1 MNQSKLLLTIATIAA
16 IFSACTKADHNI
28 PNGGGNNNNTGTK
41 IAPVGFNYATTK
53 KISVK
58 ASAFGNTNKPIPG
71 VMMTVYTYAGGTLQ
85 KEVFKGL
92 TGSDGTISASVIV
105 PASCDTVV
113 IDPAFIG
120 LLRLGKA
127 AINGSSVNAIF
138 GGTQGFGGSIVSSL
152 TATNAGNVPLHPYGG
167 QRRDHPGGNT
177 NGAGLSQKTDLS
189 VMGTCNE
196 LGVPDYLEKST
207 DDIDIEHLLKIN
219 SSLPEGVDA
228 TQKHPEWFGPN
239 VFTDLNITQDAE
251 VSIGF
256 MFQGTALSNSLGWYQ
271 YKTGNPPKTVDDIDA
286 IHFVFPN
293 AKFKGGGGGLLSGNK
308 VTLGKFP
315 AGTTIGFVILADGW
329 AGSGSKI
336 NYYENKGAYFTDSWL
351 NPEQDA
357 DLQQHAILF
366 QDKDLTIISFEDANR
381 DKGNGSDNDFNDNM
395 FYATSNPSGAIQQ
408 GDIVVLPN
416 RTDSDGD
423 GVPDYED
430 AFPNDPARAYIIYY
444 PGKDTWGTIAFEDNW
459 PAVGDYDMN
468 DLVVSYQ
475 YKMICDANKNMVEF
489 YGSYAPI
496 ASGASFNNGFGVQ
509 FPFSPSEVSI
519 VKGQSLKQGYT
530 KQNAN
535 GTEANQKNAVII
547 PFDNVRNLINNFD
560 GNLFVNTLPY
570 RDRVSGD
577 TSVVYLQ
584 FTSPVSANTFP
595 LTQINPFAISNLRRG
610 YEIHLPNYAPTDLA
624 NTKLFGTDN
633 DASDPANGI
642 YYVTKDNH
650 PWALDFAGKW
660 LYPIETKPVSDT
672 YLHFLDWAGSG
683 GAAYNDWYSNTD
695 PGYQYT
701 DALYTK

>member
-1 MNQSKLLLTIATIAA
+1 MNHSRFFLTIATIAA
-16 IFSACTKADHNI
+16 IASACQKADHNVPI
-28 PNGGGNNNNTGTK
+28 GSGNNTTTGTR

-53 KISVK
+53 KISVT
-58 ASAFGNTNKPIPG
+58 ASAFSNNNKPIPG
-71 VMMTVYTYAGGTLQ
+71 VMITVYTYAADTLQ
-85 KEVFKGL
+85 RAIFKGL
-92 TGSDGTISASVIV
+92 TGSDGTVSAVVTV
-105 PASCDTVV
+105 PAACDTLV

-127 AINGSSVNAIF
+127 PINGSTVNAIF

-152 TATNAGNVPLHPYGG
+152 TANTNTNIPLHPYGG
-167 QRRDHPGGNT
+167 QYRNHPGGNT
-177 NGAGLSQKTDLS
+177 NGFSTAGTTNLSP
-189 VMGTCNE
+189 MGTCDE
-196 LGVPDYLEKST
+196 LGVPDYLYKPS
-207 DDIDIEHLLKIN
+207 DIVDVNNLLTIN
-219 SSLPEGVDA
+219 ASLPEGVDA
-228 TQKHPEWFGPN
+228 TQKHPEWFGKNALTDVN
-239 VFTDLNITQDAE
+239 VTQDAE
-251 VSIGF
+251 VWISF
-256 MFQGTALSNSLGWYQ
+256 MFQGTPSNNSLGWYQ
-271 YKTGNPPKTVDDIDA
+271 YKSGNPPKTIDDIDS
-286 IHFVFPN
+286 IHFIFPN
-293 AKFKGGGGGLLSGNK
+293 AKFKGGGGGLFSGDK
-308 VTLGKFP
+308 VDLGQFA
-315 AGTTIGFVILADGW
+315 AGTSIGFVILVDAWG
-329 AGSGSKI
+329 GSGNKI
-336 NYYENKGAYFTDSWL
+336 NYYNNKGAFFTDSWL

-357 DLQQHAILF
+357 NLQQHAILF
-366 QDKDLTIISFEDANR
+366 KDNDLALIGFEDMNR
-381 DKGNGSDNDFNDNM
+381 ENGSDNDFNDVM
-395 FYATSNPSGAIQQ
+395 FYASASPSSAIQQ
-408 GDIVVLPN
+408 GDMVVLPN
-416 RTDSDGD
+416 TADSDGD

-430 AFPNDPARAYIIYY
+430 AFPNDPARAYITFY

-475 YKMICDANKNMVEF
+475 YKLISDAKNNTVEF
-489 YGSYAPI
+489 FASYAPI
-496 ASGASFNNGFGVQ
+496 ASGATFNNGFGVQ
-509 FPFSPSEVSI
+509 FPFSPSQVNI

-595 LTQINPFAISNLRRG
+595 LTQINPFAISNMRRG

-660 LYPIETKPVSDT
+660 LYPIETKPLSGT

-683 GAAYNDWYSNTD
+683 GAAYNDWYFNTD